1 MGKWPYWAEFFQL
14 GWVVA
19 LSLLIPLAIGLWL
32 DRRMGT
38 MPLFLIIGMLVGTL
52 SATVG
57 TVRMAMRMMQEIDA
71 RREEEKGH
79 RGPPPEEGPPAGPE
93 GGCPT

>member
-19 LSLLIPLAIGLWL
+19 LSLLIPLLIGLWL

-38 MPLFLIIGMLVGTL
+38 LPVFLILGVLVGTL

-57 TVRMAMRMMQEIDA
+57 TVRMALRVMREMDRQGK
-71 RREEEKGH
+71 EEG
-79 RGPPPEEGPPAGPE
+79 REGPPE
-93 GGCPT
+93 GE

>member
-19 LSLLIPLAIGLWL
+19 LSLLIPLAVGLWL

-57 TVRMAMRMMQEIDA
+57 TVRMAMRMMREMDA
-71 RREEEKGH
+71 RQGEKKSR
-79 RGPPPEEGPPAGPE
+79 RGPPPGDCPPAGPE
-93 GGCPT
+93 SGLLA

>member
-19 LSLLIPLAIGLWL
+19 LSLLIPLLIGLWL

-38 MPLFLIIGMLVGTL
+38 MPVFLIVGVLVGTL

-57 TVRMAMRMMQEIDA
+57 TVRMALRVMREMDRQGEE
-71 RREEEKGH
+71 RGREG
-79 RGPPPEEGPPAGPE
+79 PPEEE
-93 GGCPT
+93 

>member
-19 LSLLIPLAIGLWL
+19 LSLLIPLGIGLWL

-38 MPLFLIIGMLVGTL
+38 TPLFIIVGMLVGVL

-57 TVRMAMRMMQEIDA
+57 TARIALRMMRDIEA
-71 RREEEKGH
+71 RQQGQNQPREGEREPPAREE
-79 RGPPPEEGPPAGPE
+79 
-93 GGCPT
+93 

>member
-38 MPLFLIIGMLVGTL
+38 MPLFLIVGMLVGTL

-57 TVRMAMRMMQEIDA
+57 TVRIAMRMMHEIDA
-71 RREEEKGH
+71 RQGEKKERG
-79 RGPPPEEGPPAGPE
+79 GPPPGE
-93 GGCPT
+93 

>member
-19 LSLLIPLAIGLWL
+19 LSLLIPLLVGLWL

-38 MPLFLIIGMLVGTL
+38 LPLFLIIGVLVGTL

-57 TVRMAMRMMQEIDA
+57 TVRMAMRMM
-71 RREEEKGH
+71 RELEEGQGKEKERG
-79 RGPPPEEGPPAGPE
+79 GPPPEE
-93 GGCPT
+93 

>member
-19 LSLLIPLAIGLWL
+19 LSLLIPLLVGLWL

-57 TVRMAMRMMQEIDA
+57 TVRMAMRMMHEVDA
-71 RREEEKGH
+71 RRGEKERESTLPEH
-79 RGPPPEEGPPAGPE
+79 RPPGGPE
-93 GGCPT
+93 GGPFA

>member
-1 MGKWPYWAEFFQL
+1 MGKWSYWAEFFQL

-19 LSLLIPLAIGLWL
+19 LSLLIPLAVGLWL

-57 TVRMAMRMMQEIDA
+57 TVRMAMRMMREMDA
-71 RREEEKGH
+71 RREEKKRHG
-79 RGPPPEEGPPAGPE
+79 GPPPEDCPPAGPE
-93 GGCPT
+93 SGLLA